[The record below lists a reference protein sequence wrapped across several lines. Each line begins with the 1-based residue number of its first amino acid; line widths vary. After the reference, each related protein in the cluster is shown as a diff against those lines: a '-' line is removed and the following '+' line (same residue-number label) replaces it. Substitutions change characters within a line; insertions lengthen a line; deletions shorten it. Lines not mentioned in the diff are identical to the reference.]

1 MPETGERAVA
11 ASVARYV
18 FDLADWDS
26 SGWGVPHGVSGVRG
40 SGHDLDQRAI
50 WLDCD
55 LIPMSF
61 SKDAVSA
68 ITREEFEI

>member
-26 SGWGVPHGVSGVRG
+26 SGWIVPHGVSGVRG
-40 SGHDLDQRAI
+40 SGHDLDQRTK

-55 LIPMSF
+55 LVPMTFTKASV
-61 SKDAVSA
+61 VSA
-68 ITREEFEI
+68 TQEQFEL